1 VGGTFTWSNN
11 QEYPYWS
18 RIDRFLVSS
27 EWEAQFLGVSQ
38 RRLPRLFSDHLS
50 ILLDCGDFHRGRP
63 GSRPFKFVIF
73 FIFYFLNFI
82 LKKTCGLSLR
92 VLWTG

>member
-1 VGGTFTWSNN
+1 MSEFSYFIFYQSLMDLPVVGGTFTWSNN

-63 GSRPFKFVIF
+63 VVGHSN
-73 FIFYFLNFI
+73 L
-82 LKKTCGLSLR
+82 
-92 VLWTG
+92 